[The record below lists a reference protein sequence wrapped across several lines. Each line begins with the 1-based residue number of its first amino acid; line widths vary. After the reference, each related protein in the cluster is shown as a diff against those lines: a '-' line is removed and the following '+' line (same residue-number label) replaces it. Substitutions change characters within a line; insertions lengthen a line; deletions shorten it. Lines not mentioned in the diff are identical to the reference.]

1 MPTYQEIAKQ
11 IGDQWV
17 GAIKQVEETLVQYA
31 ENAQNAAPTFET
43 PDIPTPEAVAQFTE
57 SISQQLPKPLEVV
70 QANFEL
76 TERLLHAQ
84 RDLTLR
90 LLEVGN
96 DAAGAQP
103 VQTAAAAQTAATK
116 RGKAAS

>member
-1 MPTYQEIAKQ
+1 MPTYQEIANQ

-17 GAIKQVEETLVQYA
+17 SAIKQVEETLVQYA
-31 ENAQNAAPTFET
+31 ENARNATPTFET
-43 PDIPTPEAVAQFTE
+43 PDIPTPEAVAKFSE
-57 SISQQLPKPLEVV
+57 SMSLNLPKPREVI

-90 LLEVGN
+90 LLDVGY
-96 DAAGAQP
+96 DVATSAQASTP
-103 VQTAAAAQTAATK
+103 PAK
-116 RGKAAS
+116 RGKGTSAA